1 MAKKS
6 ALGKGL
12 GALIKQSETE
22 IPERQAYSTDKIN
35 IGDIEVNPY
44 QPRTNFDQES
54 LEELASSI
62 RLLGIIQPIT
72 VREIDNG
79 KYQIISGERRYRAS
93 LIAGLSEIPAY
104 IRHADDSNMLEMAL
118 VENIQREDLDAIE
131 IAISYQ
137 RLIDECQLTQENV
150 SERVGKKR
158 STIAN
163 YLRLLK
169 LPAEIQ
175 LSIRNGQISMGHARA
190 LVNVE
195 QTDQQLQLF
204 HSIIENGL
212 SVRQVEITV
221 RQINRPEETVKTV
234 EMEESVEM
242 GKMEETVKTG
252 KIEEMEEIGNA
263 VLPTSP
269 ISPISP
275 VFPASPFSTSPS
287 SPDFESQEN
296 EVIIYEDTQPNVLV
310 SGNDDE
316 QQLKEQLSLCF
327 GTQVEM
333 KRNAS
338 GVGRVV
344 ILFRT
349 DAELNHILQM
359 AKKMNE
365 LSEAFS

>member
-6 ALGKGL
+6 VLGKGL

-22 IPERQAYSTDKIN
+22 ISERQVYSTDKIEISN
-35 IGDIEVNPY
+35 IEVNPY
-44 QPRTNFDQES
+44 QPRINFDQES

-62 RLLGIIQPIT
+62 SQLGIIQPIT

-93 LIAGLSEIPAY
+93 LMAGLTEIPAY
-104 IRHADDSNMLEMAL
+104 IRHADDNNMLELAL

-175 LSIRNGQISMGHARA
+175 LAIRQGQISMGHARA

-204 HSIIENGL
+204 HGIIENGL
-212 SVRQVEITV
+212 SVRQVETNV
-221 RQINRPEETVKTV
+221 RQINHPEEI
-234 EMEESVEM
+234 EEI
-242 GKMEETVKTG
+242 VKTG
-252 KIEEMEEIGNA
+252 EVGEMVENGETGEAEN
-263 VLPTSP
+263 VVSLSSPLSPTSP
-269 ISPISP
+269 ATP
-275 VFPASPFSTSPS
+275 VSSIAPV
-287 SPDFESQEN
+287 SPDFE
-296 EVIIYEDTQPNVLV
+296 EVLIYEDSQPNELV
-310 SGNDDE
+310 SGNDDD

-327 GTQVEM
+327 GTKVDLR
-333 KRNAS
+333 RNAS

-344 ILFRT
+344 IPFRT

-359 AKKMNE
+359 ANKLIEN
-365 LSEAFS
+365 